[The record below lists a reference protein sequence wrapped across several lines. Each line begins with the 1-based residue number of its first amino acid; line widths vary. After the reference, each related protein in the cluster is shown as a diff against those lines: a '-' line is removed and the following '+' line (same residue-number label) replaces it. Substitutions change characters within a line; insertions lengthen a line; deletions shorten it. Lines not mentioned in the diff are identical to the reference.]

1 LRLFFIKNQ
10 KINLKIKIGG
20 IIMSRNK
27 IIDEK
32 AREALRLMK
41 LEYADELGLPHS
53 SINGGNKSS
62 HENGMLGGY
71 VGGLMTKKLVQ
82 MGEEELLRN
91 YSAKK

>member
-1 LRLFFIKNQ
+1 
-10 KINLKIKIGG
+10 
-20 IIMSRNK
+20 MSRNK

-32 AREALRLMK
+32 ARKALELMK

-53 SINGGNKSS
+53 NIGGASKSS
-62 HENGMLGGY
+62 HENGMSGGY

-91 YSAKK
+91 YSPKK